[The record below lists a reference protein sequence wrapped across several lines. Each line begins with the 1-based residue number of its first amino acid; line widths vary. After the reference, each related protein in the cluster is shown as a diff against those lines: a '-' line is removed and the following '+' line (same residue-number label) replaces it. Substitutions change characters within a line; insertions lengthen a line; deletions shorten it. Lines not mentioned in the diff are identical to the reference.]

1 MRSFQVP
8 FFIAVVL
15 AVLLTVTPASA
26 IVDDRQCFVRQNRTC
41 YQYALTRRKTLSCS
55 VDGKIFKHC
64 QQICNA
70 GKCNMSCSS
79 PHSCQQR
86 CYGSFC
92 ESLDCKGKNCQQYCI
107 RGRCSMK
114 CSSDECTQTCNV
126 GGCEMKC
133 PGNAKRCIQN
143 CRRGNCKMH
152 CPSGVQYCHQTCES
166 GRCLMLCE
174 GKQCIRSCRRGECL
188 NSAQPENVTA
198 LAIVSTCNQATAH
211 RESICYQHCMNGD
224 CQLESVEGFSMQ
236 SQVCYGG
243 NCNLKCGAG
252 AKCSQV
258 CVGRQCQLITCTSDI
273 CIQECIAG
281 GCHMEC
287 YSRICTQ
294 ICRGG
299 NCKMGC
305 LSSNSTVCYQTCTG
319 GGCIT
324 SCEGKN
330 CNPRCFGGQCKH
342 SVYQPPGITYKAT
355 CDKMED
361 ETCVQTCQSKVGCA
375 IANRPKNP
383 PQISNQTCDEGFCYM
398 NCTGSDVCHQT
409 CNGRKCYTA
418 SCNARECDQV
428 CNGKDC
434 GLMECD
440 ADTCTQRCFG
450 WGCHLKCH
458 PSVQVCNQICI
469 AEKGRCYLECWAH
482 QCVTTLI

>member
-1 MRSFQVP
+1 
-8 FFIAVVL
+8 
-15 AVLLTVTPASA
+15 
-26 IVDDRQCFVRQNRTC
+26 
-41 YQYALTRRKTLSCS
+41 
-55 VDGKIFKHC
+55 
-64 QQICNA
+64 
-70 GKCNMSCSS
+70 
-79 PHSCQQR
+79 
-86 CYGSFC
+86 
-92 ESLDCKGKNCQQYCI
+92 
-107 RGRCSMK
+107 
-114 CSSDECTQTCNV
+114 
-126 GGCEMKC
+126 
-133 PGNAKRCIQN
+133 
-143 CRRGNCKMH
+143 
-152 CPSGVQYCHQTCES
+152 
-166 GRCLMLCE
+166 MLCE
-174 GKQCIRSCRRGECL
+174 GKKCIRSCRRGECL
-188 NSAQPENVTA
+188 YSAQSENVTA

-224 CQLESVEGFSMQ
+224 CQLENVESFSMQ

-243 NCNLKCGAG
+243 NCNLKCSAG

-342 SVYQPPGITYKAT
+342 SVYQPPGITHKAT

-409 CNGRKCYTA
+409 CNGAKCYTA

-469 AEKGRCYLECWAH
+469 ADKGRCYLECWAH